1 MFNLAG
7 VPVAQIPLGLNE
19 RGLPLGVQAA
29 AGPGRDHAAVAVALE
44 LERALGGWVPPPYM
58 SDPVVHQ
65 VLFYDYVEDVME
77 RRGPYRAA
85 HLDHAQAWKDAGKLV
100 SGGALG
106 RPPSGGML
114 VFLVDDPSE
123 VEAFAAEDP
132 YVRNGIVTGH
142 RVVPWTVVV

>member
-1 MFNLAG
+1 
-7 VPVAQIPLGLNE
+7 
-19 RGLPLGVQAA
+19 
-29 AGPGRDHAAVAVALE
+29 
-44 LERALGGWVPPPYM
+44 M

-85 HLDHAQAWKDAGKLV
+85 HLDHARAWKDAGKLV

-123 VEAFAAEDP
+123 VEAFASDDP
-132 YVRNGIVTGH
+132 YVRNGIVTAH